1 MRKEERFAQDL
12 IAYGNYA
19 GHNDNNTT
27 PVQGLQRMV
36 PDLVWEKGCEMA
48 TNNTS
53 GFAAAVA
60 AAKEVR
66 RKQLSRSL
74 SLFHVLYYK

>member
-1 MRKEERFAQDL
+1 
-12 IAYGNYA
+12 
-19 GHNDNNTT
+19 
-27 PVQGLQRMV
+27 MV

-74 SLFHVLYYK
+74 SRFHTWYYK